1 MCYIMINVNHDM
13 VDTETEVCLALA
25 KLYDEGFPSIPH
37 VHSEPSSGP
46 PSLTYG
52 ISEKCDSTPKE
63 CAASDAPV
71 GVENMR
77 NELPDEVH

>member
-1 MCYIMINVNHDM
+1 MINVNHDM

-37 VHSEPSSGP
+37 AHPETSLIH

-71 GVENMR
+71 EVENR
-77 NELPDEVH
+77 RSELQDEVH